1 MNTKYHQHPKDI
13 IITVGKKVSI
23 IALMVITIA
32 TTAFAGDN
40 NTLNFKGADH
50 FKKMFPNATKVVY
63 EVKKEFTEVNFTWN
77 NLILQAFFDTKGNL
91 IGTSR
96 QIEVSA
102 LPLAYVM
109 EINRQYD
116 GYTIDEAIEFDH
128 AENGMSYY
136 VVVSKGEKKYVLNV
150 STNGEIS
157 VFKKMKN

>member
-1 MNTKYHQHPKDI
+1 MANKLKKI
-13 IITVGKKVSI
+13 VVMKKVSI

-63 EVKKEFTEVNFTWN
+63 ETKKNFTEVNFSWN
-77 NLILQAFFDTKGNL
+77 NLNLQAFFDTKGNF

-102 LPLAYVM
+102 LPLAYAM

-116 GYTIDEAIEFDH
+116 GYSIDEAIEFDH
-128 AENGMSYY
+128 AENGLNYY
-136 VVVSKGEKKYVLNV
+136 VAISKGDRKYVLNV
-150 STNGEIS
+150 STSGEIS